1 MPPHATHATTHH
13 HRDGEWLLLM
23 RRKRREL
30 EGEIGRHQS
39 RLDNIARKAAD
50 RKKLIQARRDKAKKK
65 Q

>member
-1 MPPHATHATTHH
+1 
-13 HRDGEWLLLM
+13 M

-30 EGEIGRHQS
+30 EGEIGRHKA

-50 RKKLIQARRDKAKKK
+50 RKKLIQARREKAKKK